1 MEKQNEDLK
10 NISGNSSEE
19 PKKSTLAELLEGYDG
34 PAKIGAN
41 DGSGFIFCGPLKDL
55 DPEDVNNELIGAA
68 ADGIKYQ
75 DERLDII
82 RRNGANLSAFFDK
95 MISDAKRENKKELP
109 PFHIGDYIAYLEKRV
124 EKMAYHYAQ
133 AEELRDY
140 IRKLKPFMKREV
152 LDMYE
157 SIDPEDPDTMIV
169 IVEGVERAEAWT
181 TGEYKSDAFTARRNE
196 KIVKGIKYRKEVL
209 GNGDGS
215 GSAGGNRAV
224 RDGGRRRRVDP

>member
-1 MEKQNEDLK
+1 MEKLNEDLK
-10 NISGNSSEE
+10 NISGSSSAE

-34 PAKIGAN
+34 PVKIGAN
-41 DGSGFIFCGPLKDL
+41 DGSGFIYCGLLKDL
-55 DPEDVNNELIGAA
+55 DPEDVNNELIGA
-68 ADGIKYQ
+68 
-75 DERLDII
+75 
-82 RRNGANLSAFFDK
+82 
-95 MISDAKRENKKELP
+95 AKRENKKELP
-109 PFHIGDYIAYLEKRV
+109 PFHIGDYITYLEKRV

-157 SIDPEDPDTMIV
+157 SIDPDDPDTMIV

-181 TGEYKSDAFTARRNE
+181 TGEYKSDAFAARRNE

-209 GNGDGS
+209 GDGDGS
-215 GSAGGNRAV
+215 GSAGSSRAV

>member
-1 MEKQNEDLK
+1 MEKLNENSK
-10 NISGNSSEE
+10 NISGASSAER
-19 PKKSTLAELLEGYDG
+19 KSTLADLLEGYDG
-34 PAKIGAN
+34 PVKIGAK
-41 DGSGFIFCGPLKDL
+41 DGSGFIYCGLLKDL
-55 DPEDVNNELIGAA
+55 NAEDVNDELIGAA

-109 PFHIGDYIAYLEKRV
+109 PFHIGDYITYLEKRV
-124 EKMAYHYAQ
+124 ERMAYHYAQ

-157 SIDPEDPDTMIV
+157 SIDPDDPDTMIV
-169 IVEGVERAEAWT
+169 IVEGNETGPAWT
-181 TGEYKSDAFTARRNE
+181 TSEYQSDQFAAARNE
-196 KIVKGIKYRKEVL
+196 KILKGIKYRTEVL
-209 GNGDGS
+209 GYVDS
-215 GSAGGNRAV
+215 GSSSSGRTVHGGR
-224 RDGGRRRRVDP
+224 RRRRVDP

>member
-1 MEKQNEDLK
+1 MEKLNENSK
-10 NISGNSSEE
+10 NTSGASSAER
-19 PKKSTLAELLEGYDG
+19 KSTLAELLEGYDG
-34 PAKIGAN
+34 PVKIGAK
-41 DGSGFIFCGPLKDL
+41 DGSGFIYCGLLKDL
-55 DPEDVNNELIGAA
+55 NADDVNDELIGAA

-109 PFHIGDYIAYLEKRV
+109 PFHIGDYITYLEKRV
-124 EKMAYHYAQ
+124 ERMAYHYAQ

-140 IRKLKPFMKREV
+140 IRKLKPFLKREV

-157 SIDPEDPDTMIV
+157 SIDPDDPDTMIV

-209 GNGDGS
+209 GDGDGS
-215 GSAGGNRAV
+215 GSAGGSRAV

>member
-1 MEKQNEDLK
+1 MQKLNE
-10 NISGNSSEE
+10 NSTSTSGNFSAE
-19 PKKSTLAELLEGYDG
+19 PKKSTLEELMEGYDG
-34 PAKIGAN
+34 PVKIGAKG
-41 DGSGFIFCGPLKDL
+41 GSGFIYCGLLKDL
-55 DPEDVNNELIGAA
+55 NAEEVNDELIGAA

-95 MISDAKRENKKELP
+95 MISDAKRENRKELP
-109 PFHIGDYIAYLEKRV
+109 PFHIGDYITYLEKRV
-124 EKMAYHYAQ
+124 ERMAYHYAQ

-157 SIDPEDPDTMIV
+157 SIDVDDPDTMIV

-209 GNGDGS
+209 GDGDGS
-215 GSAGGNRAV
+215 GSAGGSRAV
-224 RDGGRRRRVDP
+224 RDGRRRRRVDP

>member
-1 MEKQNEDLK
+1 LEKLNENSK
-10 NISGNSSEE
+10 NTSGASSAER
-19 PKKSTLAELLEGYDG
+19 KSTLAELLEGYDG
-34 PAKIGAN
+34 PVKIGAKN
-41 DGSGFIFCGPLKDL
+41 GSGFIFCGPLKDL

-75 DERLDII
+75 DEQLDII

-95 MISDAKRENKKELP
+95 MISDAKLENKKELP
-109 PFHIGDYIAYLEKRV
+109 PFHIGDYITYLEKRV

-157 SIDPEDPDTMIV
+157 SIDPDDPNTMIV

-181 TGEYKSDAFTARRNE
+181 TGEYKSDAFAARRNK
-196 KIVKGIKYRKEVL
+196 KILQGIRYRKEVL
-209 GNGDGS
+209 GDGDGS
-215 GSAGGNRAV
+215 GSAGSDRTV